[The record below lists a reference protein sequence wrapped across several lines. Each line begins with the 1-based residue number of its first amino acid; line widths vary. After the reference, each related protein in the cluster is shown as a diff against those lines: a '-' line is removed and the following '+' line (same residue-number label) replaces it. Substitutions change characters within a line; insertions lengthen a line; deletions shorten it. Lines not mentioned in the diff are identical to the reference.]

1 MAEWRR
7 GSNWLRWIGVGLMS
21 AGALLLI
28 VGGILPWAKFHVFGS
43 EIGIPGLTDWG
54 AVTVVIG
61 VLVLS
66 VRLLHRR
73 MPLLVMVL
81 GLAVMF
87 IALQAQKEIGLKVR
101 GRMLLLENAI
111 APVNARLAQAALPPL
126 EPFGSGIGRAQDYQ
140 GPGPTWTFAGGVGLA
155 LGGTLAFTGGRLGRS
170 CRRCGALWRT
180 GRLVLFCPSC
190 GTSTGRADICRQC
203 RSPLEKRDHH
213 CVSCGTPAAS

>member
-1 MAEWRR
+1 MAELRR
-7 GSNWLRWIGVGLMS
+7 GSNWLRWVGVGLMF

-28 VGGILPWAKFHVFGS
+28 VGGILPWAKFHIFGS
-43 EIGIPGLTDWG
+43 EVSIPGLTDWG

-66 VRLLHRR
+66 MRVLHRR

-81 GLAVMF
+81 GLVGMF
-87 IALQAQKEIGLKVR
+87 IALQAQKEMGLKVR

-111 APVNARLAQAALPPL
+111 APVNARLAQAALSPL
-126 EPFGSGIGRAQDYQ
+126 EPFGPSIGRAQDYQ

-155 LGGTLAFTGGRLGRS
+155 LGGALAFSGGRLGRS
-170 CRRCGALWRT
+170 CRSCGTLWRT

-190 GTSTGRADICRQC
+190 GMSTGRANICRQC
-203 RSPLEKRDHH
+203 RSPLENRDRY
-213 CVSCGTPAAS
+213 CVSCGTGTA